1 MKNHR
6 SSPRGPD
13 SIDIDTLRPPFAPTD
28 AAVEWL
34 FRLQRLGIR
43 PGLDAIRE
51 LLEAMGR
58 PDRAFPCVV
67 IAGTNG
73 KGGAATALAAFC
85 RAAGLRTGLYTSP
98 HLLDVRERI
107 VVDGEPIPTQELFGL
122 VSRHR
127 SRIESTRTTF
137 FESTTALAL
146 DHFARCQVDVAV
158 LEAGLGG
165 RLDATNAVRKE
176 AVVLTSIG
184 RDHEELLGG
193 SLESIAREKLGLAVA
208 DVPFYL
214 HDLDDPAIQALA
226 ERVLDRVGAQRV
238 GVGELAD
245 LMTDDGDLRG
255 LDTDGTLQRSQVRSM
270 LAVYRDLHRRMR
282 WPETVLDRALPGLR
296 LPGRYEAW
304 GRDPRLVL
312 DTAHNESALRT
323 TLHQWRDE
331 SSRATRVLVFGASQ
345 GKSIDG
351 VFGDLAASARTVL
364 VTSPHWYRARP
375 APELATA
382 IRRAADERGLEVE
395 IVVEGTVRATLEE
408 ARRRARSMSPA
419 GPAPSILVLGSH
431 FLVAEA
437 LDRLGVDDLWQQ
449 DRTPLWD
456 AGLPLRQRPAGS
468 TEAVI

>member
-51 LLEAMGR
+51 LLESMGR

-107 VVDGEPIPTQELFGL
+107 VVDGVPIPAQELFGL

-127 SRIESTRTTF
+127 DRIERTRTTF

-146 DHFARCQVDVAV
+146 EYFARCGVDVAV

-193 SLESIAREKLGLAVA
+193 SLESIAREKLGLATPET
-208 DVPFYL
+208 PFYL
-214 HDLDDPAIQALA
+214 HELDDSSIQALA
-226 ERVLDRVGAQRV
+226 ERVLDRVGAERIA
-238 GVGELAD
+238 VGELTG
-245 LMTDDGDLRG
+245 LSTGDDELRG
-255 LDTDGTLQRSQVRSM
+255 LGTDGALQRRQVRSM
-270 LAVYRDLHRRMR
+270 LAVYRDLAGRRG
-282 WPETVLDRALPGLR
+282 WPETSLEGALPSLR
-296 LPGRYEAW
+296 LPGRYDTW
-304 GRDPRLVL
+304 GHRPRLRL
-312 DTAHNESALRT
+312 DTAHNEPALRT
-323 TLHQWRDE
+323 TLRQWGDEGSRD
-331 SSRATRVLVFGASQ
+331 TRVLVFGASQ

-351 VFGDLAASARTVL
+351 AFGDVAASARTVL
-364 VTSPHWYRARP
+364 VTAPHWYRARS
-375 APELATA
+375 APELAVA
-382 IRRAADERGLEVE
+382 IRRAADERGLEIE
-395 IVVEGTVRATLEE
+395 IAVEGTVRATLEE
-408 ARRRARSMSPA
+408 ARRRARAMPA
-419 GPAPSILVLGSH
+419 DGPAPSVLVLGSH

-437 LDRLGVDDLWQQ
+437 LDRLGIDDLRQEN
-449 DRTPLWD
+449 RTPLWD
-456 AGLPLRQRPAGS
+456 EDLPLRQRTAGS
-468 TEAVI
+468 TEAVV